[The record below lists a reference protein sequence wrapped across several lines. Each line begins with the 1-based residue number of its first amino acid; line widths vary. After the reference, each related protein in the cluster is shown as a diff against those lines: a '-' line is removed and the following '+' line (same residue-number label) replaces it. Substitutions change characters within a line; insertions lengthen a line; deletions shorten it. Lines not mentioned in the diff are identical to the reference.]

1 MSGVE
6 RRARDRARRRAVRAP
21 CGNLTRA
28 AGGEGAH
35 TCVRLVMPST
45 KQMES
50 KMLDFPE
57 PFRPVMALNC
67 VSKPDTTVRLA

>member
-1 MSGVE
+1 
-6 RRARDRARRRAVRAP
+6 
-21 CGNLTRA
+21 
-28 AGGEGAH
+28 
-35 TCVRLVMPST
+35 MPST